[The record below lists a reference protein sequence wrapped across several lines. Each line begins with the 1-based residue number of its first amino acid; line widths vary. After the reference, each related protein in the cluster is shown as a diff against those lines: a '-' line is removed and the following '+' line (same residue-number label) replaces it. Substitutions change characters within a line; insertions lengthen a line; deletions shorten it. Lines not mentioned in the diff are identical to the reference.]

1 MTKINFETNEPL
13 FSLKEVN
20 DLMSLTA
27 TILVEASK
35 KKSTSFKEWSDY
47 IDHWCEANYMPKEI
61 KSALYETII
70 PALNTLK
77 RHE

>member
-13 FSLKEVN
+13 FSLKEVRETL
-20 DLMSLTA
+20 DFA
-27 TILVEASK
+27 TGIIAQARV
-35 KKSTSFKEWSDY
+35 KKSVSFKEWADY
-47 IDHWCEANYMPKEI
+47 IDRWCEANYMPEEI

-70 PALNTLK
+70 PSLNTIK

>member
-20 DLMSLTA
+20 DLISLT
-27 TILVEASK
+27 TTVLVEASK
-35 KKSTSFKEWSDY
+35 KKLTSFKEWSDY
-47 IDHWCEANYMPKEI
+47 INRWCETNYMPEEI